1 MSGRIRTTRARLFA
15 ADDDGNPKGE
25 ALAFGNLSARE
36 ISALVDGDDIR
47 IEGYDVTP
55 EEEQGA
61 GGDTKAPGAAVANP
75 PFAPR
80 VTIARPRA
88 VAPAASM
95 ANIRKPFNQPF
106 KPPAFTARPKAVE
119 EPPAYK
125 AARMSPEPETEI
137 DEEAAARE
145 LDAYWAQIRA
155 ARAESG
161 RTAGGFDDLY
171 EEARRENPGDASL
184 RPAPV
189 ERAVDPSSS
198 KKAAV
203 PLAQRKS
210 KWAVYAGG
218 DTHKAKEEPEP
229 EISGFAAAIQAAG
242 GGGDPLS
249 ALARLGAGGDTEPRT
264 RDDVPTATTS
274 ALERWG
280 EGASTA
286 QGQRWTG
293 ADITNEVTAPFA
305 AVVPTQQRRQ
315 VPLKPAAPH
324 QNVVTNPTEL
334 NLGFPSKDDLS
345 ALRLRSGV
353 TAGSSFATAKAYQ
366 THFCGALR
374 NDLHARLAFVREK
387 MDGILRRKREGG
399 GSVAA
404 RPGTDAELEEAKQLS
419 HQLKRGDVCVY
430 HAHCKLRFETFRKFG
445 WKKKK
450 DKDGGRLRRIRL
462 ARLFWIQPPD
472 VAVPRGEERATRV
485 QDVPKG

>member
-1 MSGRIRTTRARLFA
+1 M
-15 ADDDGNPKGE
+15 
-25 ALAFGNLSARE
+25 
-36 ISALVDGDDIR
+36 
-47 IEGYDVTP
+47 
-55 EEEQGA
+55 
-61 GGDTKAPGAAVANP
+61 
-75 PFAPR
+75 
-80 VTIARPRA
+80 
-88 VAPAASM
+88 
-95 ANIRKPFNQPF
+95 
-106 KPPAFTARPKAVE
+106 
-119 EPPAYK
+119 
-125 AARMSPEPETEI
+125 
-137 DEEAAARE
+137 
-145 LDAYWAQIRA
+145 
-155 ARAESG
+155 
-161 RTAGGFDDLY
+161 
-171 EEARRENPGDASL
+171 
-184 RPAPV
+184 
-189 ERAVDPSSS
+189 
-198 KKAAV
+198 

-264 RDDVPTATTS
+264 RDDVPTATAS

-315 VPLKPAAPH
+315 VPLKPAAPP
-324 QNVVTNPTEL
+324 QNVVINPTEL

-345 ALRLRSGV
+345 ALRVRSGV
-353 TAGSSFATAKAYQ
+353 TAGSASATAKAYQ
-366 THFCGALR
+366 THFCGARR

-387 MDGILRRKREGG
+387 MDGILGRKREGG

-430 HAHCKLRFETFRKFG
+430 HAHCKLRLEEFREFG
-445 WKKKK
+445 
-450 DKDGGRLRRIRL
+450 G
-462 ARLFWIQPPD
+462 
-472 VAVPRGEERATRV
+472 
-485 QDVPKG
+485 

>member
-1 MSGRIRTTRARLFA
+1 MASSSARRWTCVYTKDIHKKQKHRKKYEDGVLDVWEDQNNKTRLFA

-61 GGDTKAPGAAVANP
+61 GGDTKATGAAVANP

-88 VAPAASM
+88 VTPAASM

-106 KPPAFTARPKAVE
+106 KPPAFTARPKAME

-125 AARMSPEPETEI
+125 AARMSPEPEDTI

-184 RPAPV
+184 RPTLV

-198 KKAAV
+198 KKATV

-249 ALARLGAGGDTEPRT
+249 ALARLGAGGDTEPRA

-280 EGASTA
+280 DGASTA

-315 VPLKPAAPH
+315 VPLKPAASP
-324 QNVVTNPTEL
+324 QNLVINPTEL

-345 ALRLRSGV
+345 ALRFDPGSPPGVPLR
-353 TAGSSFATAKAYQ
+353 
-366 THFCGALR
+366 
-374 NDLHARLAFVREK
+374 
-387 MDGILRRKREGG
+387 
-399 GSVAA
+399 
-404 RPGTDAELEEAKQLS
+404 
-419 HQLKRGDVCVY
+419 
-430 HAHCKLRFETFRKFG
+430 
-445 WKKKK
+445 
-450 DKDGGRLRRIRL
+450 RLRRIRRTF
-462 ARLFWIQPPD
+462 AAP
-472 VAVPRGEERATRV
+472 
-485 QDVPKG
+485 